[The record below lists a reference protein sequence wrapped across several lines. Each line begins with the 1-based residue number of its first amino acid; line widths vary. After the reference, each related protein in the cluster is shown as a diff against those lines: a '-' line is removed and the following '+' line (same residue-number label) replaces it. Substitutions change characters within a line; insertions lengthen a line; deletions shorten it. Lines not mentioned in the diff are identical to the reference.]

1 MFHRAVESSVHDHQ
15 LLRLAVLREVEKLIA
30 LALEVNKLAPDQ
42 RIAIDGPALL
52 SSAITASSS
61 SAYSKSYPSPTVRL
75 ASSL

>member
-42 RIAIDGPALL
+42 RIAIDG
-52 SSAITASSS
+52 
-61 SAYSKSYPSPTVRL
+61 L
-75 ASSL
+75 AFLI